1 MKWSFPIVI
10 SITALVVAVLGT
22 TPFGQAA
29 VDGAKVA
36 VAPAKVPL
44 QAVGVI
50 KRGPRGKRG
59 LRGPRGGIPWWLEE
73 AIRCRDHALRELASS
88 FLMDQP
94 TSQQVRWIRLASVRY
109 AGTAWRHD

>member
-1 MKWSFPIVI
+1 MKRSFPIVI

-59 LRGPRGGIPWWLEE
+59 LRGPRGPVGPQGP
-73 AIRCRDHALRELASS
+73 AGSQGATGPQGVQGPAGSPDTPAQVLAKITHVDGSGS
-88 FLMDQP
+88 GLD
-94 TSQQVRWIRLASVRY
+94 S
-109 AGTAWRHD
+109 DK